1 MQLRIAQLGLLIC
14 AGAMWSLLAGCT
26 PSETSMHDRQ
36 DAAMKDPFHYSPDME
51 RTDISGGGLG
61 NFNGKA
67 FGKDLDDVINP

>member
-1 MQLRIAQLGLLIC
+1 MQHWIAQLCLTALIGA
-14 AGAMWSLLAGCT
+14 AGAIGAGCT
-26 PSETSMHDRQ
+26 SDSSMRQRQ

-51 RTDISGGGLG
+51 RTDVSGGSVG